1 MKKIE
6 EIEKGLQEL
15 TLREN
20 EFIEFKTRIPWDKK
34 LIAKQFVGIANNG
47 GGYYIIG
54 VKETEKGIELIGV
67 KEKTSFITSELISI
81 CNEYTTN
88 VKGSVLN
95 FAHILF

>member
-34 LIAKQFVGIANNG
+34 SIAKQFVGIANNG
-47 GGYYIIG
+47 GGYYIVG
-54 VKETEKGIELIGV
+54 VKETNEGIELVGV
-67 KEKTSFITSELISI
+67 KQKDFSYSRISSSSS
-81 CNEYTTN
+81 
-88 VKGSVLN
+88 K
-95 FAHILF
+95 

>member
-34 LIAKQFVGIANNG
+34 LL
-47 GGYYIIG
+47 
-54 VKETEKGIELIGV
+54 EK
-67 KEKTSFITSELISI
+67 K
-81 CNEYTTN
+81 N
-88 VKGSVLN
+88 
-95 FAHILF
+95 